1 MHVPNLR
8 DTHFSLYGVGL
19 GIGRGQK
26 LVLRRPAEEKVT
38 P

>member
-8 DTHFSLYGVGL
+8 DTHFRQYGIGL
-19 GIGRGQK
+19 GIGCGQK
-26 LVLRRPAEEKVT
+26 LVLRRPAEEKVI